1 MAPLVCIVTLNWRG
15 ADDTLGCVESLR
27 LLDYPNFRVL
37 VVDNG
42 SGDDSVARIAEVCPD
57 IDLVETGANL
67 GFAGGCNVGIRRALA
82 LGADYVWLL
91 NSDTR
96 ADPRALT
103 AMVEVAEA
111 DARVGAV
118 GSLIC
123 DRANPDRV
131 LAWGGGRVD
140 LRFGRPAHTLAQVA
154 DAELDYLT
162 GASLLLRTRAL
173 EAVGLLDEGYFL
185 YWEET
190 DLCYRLREQGWRLA
204 VASGSRVLHRAP
216 GASQRRLRQK
226 DRHFNQSA
234 VRFMFRYAKHP
245 WRATL
250 VGGSLRFCK
259 RLLRGEFGRARAVV
273 RGLVCG
279 LRQRHSDGSV

>member
-1 MAPLVCIVTLNWRG
+1 MTPLVCIVTLNWRG
-15 ADDTLGCVESLR
+15 ADDTLACVESLR
-27 LLDYPNFRVL
+27 LLTYSNYRIL
-37 VVDNG
+37 MVDNG
-42 SGDDSVARIAEVCPD
+42 SGDDSVVRIAEACPD
-57 IDLVETGANL
+57 IDLMETGANL

-82 LGADYVWLL
+82 LDADYVWLL

-96 ADPRALT
+96 ADPGALT
-103 AMVEVAEA
+103 AMVELAEA
-111 DARVGAV
+111 DAGVGAV

-123 DRANPDRV
+123 DRAHPERV

-140 LRFGRPAHTLAQVA
+140 LRFGWSTHALARVA

-162 GASLLLRTRAL
+162 GASMLLRTRAL
-173 EAVGLLDEGYFL
+173 EEVGLLDERYFL

-204 VASGSRVLHRAP
+204 VAPGSRVLHRAP
-216 GASQRRLRQK
+216 ESSQRRLRQK

-234 VRFMFRYAKHP
+234 VRFLFRYAKHP
-245 WRATL
+245 WPAVL

-273 RGLVCG
+273 RGLFCG
-279 LRQRHSDGSV
+279 LRQRHS